1 MTTTKNIQFHR
12 GETWRM
18 DVTFKGPNNTT
29 LPIIPGD
36 GDQVTFRM
44 VRGSTI
50 LMKLTLGDGVTL
62 LNGPAGTASIV
73 ITDSRQDTALIPDV
87 DRDYKYECFYSSPL
101 RGDSVQIK
109 GTFKVLKSLK
119 EAFP

>member
-1 MTTTKNIQFHR
+1 
-12 GETWRM
+12 M